1 MLKKSIIFFLIFL
14 VSCSSQNPE
23 TVEVIKTVV
32 DDSKVNSLSNELDQL
47 NDQLKDKE
55 SDYRNNISY
64 LENELR
70 IIKKELEETEDLYE
84 EATNEQISSNNQL
97 INSNNELR
105 ISLNELKEENES
117 LVEEITVLTEKYDDE
132 TESLNQQIYNI
143 SKSLNA
149 QLAIKNNEIRQ
160 LKSARVIQVEITAT
174 PTITPTPTLTPTPTP
189 TPTMTPTP
197 TVTPTP
203 KPGITPTPTPRPT
216 ATPFPTPTPRP
227 TATPAPVFT
236 GEYQAF
242 NSTELEFP
250 MENPI
255 GKMAGKIENFED
267 FWNQN
272 GTGLRRMEIEGIEGK
287 AVRDSNNNGDLTD
300 EFSPFVLCSF
310 GSDITLAP
318 NGIFSSKCK
327 NGNNSVLGGDFT
339 VVSVDNGSVKPWQ
352 FWKKVTPKIT
362 LDFDNLEYILF
373 EGSVS
378 EGNNSILHFAYNTNL
393 EISKFSTSY
402 FSSTTI
408 YNDPGSLKIKSSHNM
423 PMLIKDF
430 DGNGNITDSDW
441 YRVNVTDEFNNP
453 VYDSATGR
461 DLSEFF
467 KVTSPSS
474 CNDPSITM
482 LYTGNSENIY
492 DQYPMFDFFYFG
504 IEHFIEEYIW
514 ENYQDSG
521 YSQTADLCQ

>member
-47 NDQLKDKE
+47 NDQLKEKE

-97 INSNNELR
+97 INSNDELR

-117 LVEEITVLTEKYDDE
+117 LVDEITVLTEKYDDE

-174 PTITPTPTLTPTPTP
+174 PTVTPTPTLTPTPTP

-203 KPGITPTPTPRPT
+203 KPGITPIMPT

-255 GKMAGKIENFED
+255 GKMAGKIQNFNLSSGSE
-267 FWNQN
+267 
-272 GTGLRRMEIEGIEGK
+272 TKIKGIEGK
-287 AVRDSNNNGDLTD
+287 AVRDLNNNGDLTD
-300 EFSPFVLCSF
+300 EFSPFVICSN
-310 GSDITLAP
+310 GIDISLAP
-318 NGIFSSKCK
+318 NGMFNSKCK
-327 NGNNSVLGGDFT
+327 DGRNAIIISIEII
-339 VVSVDNGSVKPWQ
+339 SVDNGSVKPWQ
-352 FWKKVTPKIT
+352 FWKKVTPEIT
-362 LDFDNLEYILF
+362 IKSNEF
-373 EGSVS
+373 V
-378 EGNNSILHFAYNTNL
+378 NNQQLHFAYNTNL
-393 EISKFSTSY
+393 DISKFSTSY

-423 PMLIKDF
+423 PMMIKDF

-514 ENYQDSG
+514 ENYQNLG

>member
-47 NDQLKDKE
+47 NDQLKEKE

-70 IIKKELEETEDLYE
+70 IIKKELEETENLYE
-84 EATNEQISSNNQL
+84 EAANEQISSNNQL
-97 INSNNELR
+97 INSNDELR

-174 PTITPTPTLTPTPTP
+174 PTVTPTPTLTPTPTA

-227 TATPAPVFT
+227 TAIPAPVFT
-236 GEYQAF
+236 GEYQTF

-255 GKMAGKIENFED
+255 GKMAGKIENFTVL
-267 FWNQN
+267 N
-272 GTGLRRMEIEGIEGK
+272 RPIIIKGIEGK

-300 EFSPFVLCSF
+300 EFSPFVICSY
-310 GSDITLAP
+310 GSDVSLAP
-318 NGIFSSKCK
+318 NGMFNSKCK
-327 NGNNSVLGGDFT
+327 DGRNART
-339 VVSVDNGSVKPWQ
+339 VEYFIVSVDNGSVKPWQ
-352 FWKKVTPKIT
+352 FWKKTTPEIKLKINESS
-362 LDFDNLEYILF
+362 LA
-373 EGSVS
+373 
-378 EGNNSILHFAYNTNL
+378 EGNDVLHFAYNTNL
-393 EISKFSTSY
+393 DISKFSTSY

-474 CNDPSITM
+474 CNDPTITM

-514 ENYQDSG
+514 ENYQNSG

>member
-47 NDQLKDKE
+47 NDQLKEKE

-97 INSNNELR
+97 INSNDELR
-105 ISLNELKEENES
+105 ISLNELKEDNES

-174 PTITPTPTLTPTPTP
+174 PTVTPTPTLTPTPTA

-227 TATPAPVFT
+227 TAIPAPVFT
-236 GEYQAF
+236 GEYQTF

-255 GKMAGKIENFED
+255 GKMAGKIENFTVL
-267 FWNQN
+267 N
-272 GTGLRRMEIEGIEGK
+272 RPIIIKGIEGK

-300 EFSPFVLCSF
+300 EFSPFVMCSY
-310 GSDITLAP
+310 GSDVSLAP
-318 NGIFSSKCK
+318 NGMFNSKCK
-327 NGNNSVLGGDFT
+327 DGRNARTVEYF

-352 FWKKVTPKIT
+352 FWKKTTPEIKLKINESS
-362 LDFDNLEYILF
+362 LA
-373 EGSVS
+373 
-378 EGNNSILHFAYNTNL
+378 EGNDVLHFAYNTNL
-393 EISKFSTSY
+393 DISKFSTSY

-514 ENYQDSG
+514 ENYQNSG

>member
-47 NDQLKDKE
+47 NDQLKEKE

-70 IIKKELEETEDLYE
+70 IIKKELEETENLYE
-84 EATNEQISSNNQL
+84 EAANEQISSNNQL
-97 INSNNELR
+97 INSNDELR

-174 PTITPTPTLTPTPTP
+174 PTVTPTPTLTPTPTA

-227 TATPAPVFT
+227 TAIPAPVFT
-236 GEYQAF
+236 GEYQTF

-255 GKMAGKIENFED
+255 GKMAGKIENFTVI
-267 FWNQN
+267 N
-272 GTGLRRMEIEGIEGK
+272 RPIIIKGIEGK

-300 EFSPFVLCSF
+300 EFSPFVMCSY
-310 GSDITLAP
+310 GSDVSLAP
-318 NGIFSSKCK
+318 NGMFNSKCK
-327 NGNNSVLGGDFT
+327 DGRNARTVEYF

-352 FWKKVTPKIT
+352 FWKKTTPEIKLKINESS
-362 LDFDNLEYILF
+362 LA
-373 EGSVS
+373 
-378 EGNNSILHFAYNTNL
+378 EGNDVLHFAYNTNL
-393 EISKFSTSY
+393 DISKFSTSY

-514 ENYQDSG
+514 ENYQNSG

>member
-47 NDQLKDKE
+47 NDQLKEKE

-84 EATNEQISSNNQL
+84 EAANEQISSNNQL
-97 INSNNELR
+97 INSNDELR

-174 PTITPTPTLTPTPTP
+174 PTVTPTPTLTPTPTA

-227 TATPAPVFT
+227 TAIPAPAFT
-236 GEYQAF
+236 GEYQTF

-255 GKMAGKIENFED
+255 GKMAGKIENFTVL
-267 FWNQN
+267 N
-272 GTGLRRMEIEGIEGK
+272 RPIIIKGIEGK

-300 EFSPFVLCSF
+300 EFSPFVICSY
-310 GSDITLAP
+310 GSDVSLAP
-318 NGIFSSKCK
+318 NGMFNSKCK
-327 NGNNSVLGGDFT
+327 DGRNARTVEYF

-352 FWKKVTPKIT
+352 FWKKTTPEIKLKINESS
-362 LDFDNLEYILF
+362 LA
-373 EGSVS
+373 
-378 EGNNSILHFAYNTNL
+378 EGNDVLHFAYNTNL
-393 EISKFSTSY
+393 DISKFSTSY

-514 ENYQDSG
+514 ENYQNSG

>member
-47 NDQLKDKE
+47 NDQLKEKE
-55 SDYRNNISY
+55 GDYRNNISY

-97 INSNNELR
+97 INSNDELR

-117 LVEEITVLTEKYDDE
+117 LVDEITVLTEKYDDE

-203 KPGITPTPTPRPT
+203 KPGITPTPTPIMPT

-255 GKMAGKIENFED
+255 GKMAGKIQNFNLSSGSE
-267 FWNQN
+267 
-272 GTGLRRMEIEGIEGK
+272 TKIKGIEGK
-287 AVRDSNNNGDLTD
+287 AVRDLNNNGDLTD
-300 EFSPFVLCSF
+300 EFSPFVICSN
-310 GSDITLAP
+310 GIDISLAP
-318 NGIFSSKCK
+318 NGMFNSKCK
-327 NGNNSVLGGDFT
+327 DGRNAIIISIEII
-339 VVSVDNGSVKPWQ
+339 SVDNGSVKPWQ
-352 FWKKVTPKIT
+352 FWKKVTPEIT
-362 LDFDNLEYILF
+362 IKSNEF
-373 EGSVS
+373 V
-378 EGNNSILHFAYNTNL
+378 NNQQLHFAYNTNL
-393 EISKFSTSY
+393 DISKFSTSY

-423 PMLIKDF
+423 PMMIKDF

-467 KVTSPSS
+467 KLTSPSS
-474 CNDPSITM
+474 CSDPSLTM

-504 IEHFIEEYIW
+504 IEHFIEEKYW
-514 ENYQDSG
+514 ENYESSG
-521 YSQTADLCQ
+521 YSETADLCQ

>member
-1 MLKKSIIFFLIFL
+1 
-14 VSCSSQNPE
+14 
-23 TVEVIKTVV
+23 
-32 DDSKVNSLSNELDQL
+32 
-47 NDQLKDKE
+47 
-55 SDYRNNISY
+55 
-64 LENELR
+64 
-70 IIKKELEETEDLYE
+70 
-84 EATNEQISSNNQL
+84 NEQISSNNQL
-97 INSNNELR
+97 INSNDELR

-227 TATPAPVFT
+227 TAIPAPVFT
-236 GEYQAF
+236 GEYQTF

-255 GKMAGKIENFED
+255 GKMAGKIENFTVID
-267 FWNQN
+267 
-272 GTGLRRMEIEGIEGK
+272 RPIIIKGIEGK

-300 EFSPFVLCSF
+300 EFSPFVMCSY
-310 GSDITLAP
+310 GSDVSLAP
-318 NGIFSSKCK
+318 NGMFNSKCK
-327 NGNNSVLGGDFT
+327 DGRNARTVEYF

-352 FWKKVTPKIT
+352 FWKKTTPEIKLKINESS
-362 LDFDNLEYILF
+362 LA
-373 EGSVS
+373 
-378 EGNNSILHFAYNTNL
+378 EGNDVLHFAYNTNL
-393 EISKFSTSY
+393 DISKFSTSY

-514 ENYQDSG
+514 ENYQNLG

>member
-14 VSCSSQNPE
+14 VSCSSQSPE

-47 NDQLKDKE
+47 NDQLKEKE

-97 INSNNELR
+97 INSNDEMR

-174 PTITPTPTLTPTPTP
+174 PTVTPTPTLTPTPTA

-227 TATPAPVFT
+227 TAIPAPVFT
-236 GEYQAF
+236 GEYQTF

-255 GKMAGKIENFED
+255 GKMAGKIENFTVV
-267 FWNQN
+267 N
-272 GTGLRRMEIEGIEGK
+272 RPIIIKGIEGK

-300 EFSPFVLCSF
+300 EFSPFVMCSY
-310 GSDITLAP
+310 GSDVSLAP
-318 NGIFSSKCK
+318 NGMFNSKCK
-327 NGNNSVLGGDFT
+327 DGRNARTVEYF

-352 FWKKVTPKIT
+352 FWKKTTPEIELKINESS
-362 LDFDNLEYILF
+362 LA
-373 EGSVS
+373 EGDDV
-378 EGNNSILHFAYNTNL
+378 LHFAYNTNL
-393 EISKFSTSY
+393 DISKFSTSY

-514 ENYQDSG
+514 ENYQNSG

>member
-47 NDQLKDKE
+47 NDQLKEKE

-97 INSNNELR
+97 INSNDELR

-132 TESLNQQIYNI
+132 AESLNQQIYNI

-160 LKSARVIQVEITAT
+160 LKSARLIQVEITAT
-174 PTITPTPTLTPTPTP
+174 PTITPTPTLTPTPTA

-203 KPGITPTPTPRPT
+203 KPGITPTPTPIMPT

-227 TATPAPVFT
+227 TATPIPVFV

-255 GKMAGKIENFED
+255 GKMAGKIENFTD
-267 FWNQN
+267 SFR
-272 GTGLRRMEIEGIEGK
+272 TTVIKGIEGK

-300 EFSPFVLCSF
+300 EFSPFVMCSY
-310 GSDITLAP
+310 GSDVSLAP
-318 NGIFSSKCK
+318 NGMFNSKCK
-327 NGNNSVLGGDFT
+327 DGRNARTVEYI

-352 FWKKVTPKIT
+352 FWKKVTPEI
-362 LDFDNLEYILF
+362 NLEIINGSIL
-373 EGSVS
+373 G
-378 EGNNSILHFAYNTNL
+378 EGNDVLHFAYNTNL
-393 EISKFSTSY
+393 DISKFSTSY

>member
-47 NDQLKDKE
+47 NDQLKEKE

-97 INSNNELR
+97 INSNDELR

-117 LVEEITVLTEKYDDE
+117 LVDEITVLTEKYDDE

-203 KPGITPTPTPRPT
+203 KPGITPTPTPIMPT

-255 GKMAGKIENFED
+255 GKMAGKIQNFNLSSGSE
-267 FWNQN
+267 
-272 GTGLRRMEIEGIEGK
+272 TKIKGIEGK
-287 AVRDSNNNGDLTD
+287 AVRDLNNNGDLTD
-300 EFSPFVLCSF
+300 EFSPFVICSN
-310 GSDITLAP
+310 GIDISLAP
-318 NGIFSSKCK
+318 NGMFNSKCK
-327 NGNNSVLGGDFT
+327 DGRNAIIISIEII
-339 VVSVDNGSVKPWQ
+339 SVDN
-352 FWKKVTPKIT
+352 
-362 LDFDNLEYILF
+362 LESILF
-373 EGSVS
+373 ESSAS

-514 ENYQDSG
+514 ENYQNSG

>member
-47 NDQLKDKE
+47 NDQLKEKE

-97 INSNNELR
+97 INSNDELR

-174 PTITPTPTLTPTPTP
+174 PTVTPTPTLTPTPTA

-227 TATPAPVFT
+227 TAIPAPVFT
-236 GEYQAF
+236 GEYQTF

-255 GKMAGKIENFED
+255 GKMAGKIENFTVL
-267 FWNQN
+267 N
-272 GTGLRRMEIEGIEGK
+272 RPIIIKGIEGK

-300 EFSPFVLCSF
+300 EFSPFVMCSY
-310 GSDITLAP
+310 GSDVSLAP
-318 NGIFSSKCK
+318 NGMFNSKCK
-327 NGNNSVLGGDFT
+327 DGRNARTVEYF

-352 FWKKVTPKIT
+352 FWKKTTPEIKLKINESS
-362 LDFDNLEYILF
+362 LA
-373 EGSVS
+373 
-378 EGNNSILHFAYNTNL
+378 EGNDVLHFAYNTNL
-393 EISKFSTSY
+393 DISKFSTSY

-514 ENYQDSG
+514 ENYQNSG

>member
-14 VSCSSQNPE
+14 VSCTSQNPE

-47 NDQLKDKE
+47 NDQLKEKE

-97 INSNNELR
+97 INSNDELR

-117 LVEEITVLTEKYDDE
+117 LVDEITVLTEKYDDE

-174 PTITPTPTLTPTPTP
+174 PTVTPTPTLTPTPTA

-227 TATPAPVFT
+227 TAIPTPVFT
-236 GEYQAF
+236 GEYQTF

-250 MENPI
+250 IENPI
-255 GKMAGKIENFED
+255 GKMAGKIQNFNLSSGSE
-267 FWNQN
+267 
-272 GTGLRRMEIEGIEGK
+272 TKIKGIEGK
-287 AVRDSNNNGDLTD
+287 AVRDLNNNGDLTD
-300 EFSPFVLCSF
+300 EFSPFVICSN
-310 GSDITLAP
+310 GNDISLAQ
-318 NGIFSSKCK
+318 NGMFNSKCK
-327 NGNNSVLGGDFT
+327 DGRNAIIISIEII
-339 VVSVDNGSVKPWQ
+339 SVDNGSVKPWQ
-352 FWKKVTPKIT
+352 FWKKVTPEIT
-362 LDFDNLEYILF
+362 IKSNEFI
-373 EGSVS
+373 
-378 EGNNSILHFAYNTNL
+378 NNEQLHFAYNTNL
-393 EISKFSTSY
+393 DISKF
-402 FSSTTI
+402 
-408 YNDPGSLKIKSSHNM
+408 
-423 PMLIKDF
+423 
-430 DGNGNITDSDW
+430 
-441 YRVNVTDEFNNP
+441 
-453 VYDSATGR
+453 
-461 DLSEFF
+461 
-467 KVTSPSS
+467 
-474 CNDPSITM
+474 
-482 LYTGNSENIY
+482 
-492 DQYPMFDFFYFG
+492 
-504 IEHFIEEYIW
+504 
-514 ENYQDSG
+514 
-521 YSQTADLCQ
+521 

>member
-1 MLKKSIIFFLIFL
+1 MIRKIFIVLLFIFI
-14 VSCSSQNPE
+14 SCSSQNPE
-23 TVEVIKTVV
+23 NNEIIKTVV
-32 DDSKVNSLSNELDQL
+32 DDSQINSLNLELNQL
-47 NDQLKDKE
+47 NDELIKSEKKYNDKV
-55 SDYRNNISY
+55 RY
-64 LENELR
+64 LEGE
-70 IIKKELEETEDLYE
+70 
-84 EATNEQISSNNQL
+84 ISSINNKLAEAEEQHKIATYEQL
-97 INSNNELR
+97 NSNDKLIASNSDLLD
-105 ISLNELKEENES
+105 SLDELKSENES
-117 LVEEITVLTEKYDDE
+117 LIEEISSLTEKYNLE
-132 TESLNQQIYNI
+132 TESLNQQIYGI

-160 LKSARVIQVEITAT
+160 LKSARLIEVEITAT
-174 PTITPTPTLTPTPTP
+174 PTMTPTPTA

-227 TATPAPVFT
+227 TAIPAPVFT
-236 GEYQAF
+236 GEYQTF

-255 GKMAGKIENFED
+255 GKMAGKIENFTVID
-267 FWNQN
+267 
-272 GTGLRRMEIEGIEGK
+272 RPIIIKGIEGK

-300 EFSPFVLCSF
+300 EFSPFVMCSY
-310 GSDITLAP
+310 GSDVSLAP
-318 NGIFSSKCK
+318 NGMFNSKCK
-327 NGNNSVLGGDFT
+327 DGRNVRTVEYF

-352 FWKKVTPKIT
+352 FWKNTTPEIKLKIN
-362 LDFDNLEYILF
+362 DS
-373 EGSVS
+373 SVLA
-378 EGNNSILHFAYNTNL
+378 EGNDVLHFAYNTNL
-393 EISKFSTSY
+393 DISKFSTSY

-514 ENYQDSG
+514 ENYQNLG

>member
-1 MLKKSIIFFLIFL
+1 MIRKIFIVLLFIFI
-14 VSCSSQNPE
+14 SCSSQNPE
-23 TVEVIKTVV
+23 NNEIIKTVV
-32 DDSKVNSLSNELDQL
+32 DDSQINSLNLELNQL
-47 NDQLKDKE
+47 NDELIKSEKKYNDKV
-55 SDYRNNISY
+55 RY
-64 LENELR
+64 LEGE
-70 IIKKELEETEDLYE
+70 
-84 EATNEQISSNNQL
+84 ISSINNKLAEAEEQHKIATYEQL
-97 INSNNELR
+97 NSNDKLIASNSDLLN
-105 ISLNELKEENES
+105 SLDELKSENES
-117 LVEEITVLTEKYDDE
+117 LIDEISSLTEKYNLE
-132 TESLNQQIYNI
+132 TESLNQQIYGI

-160 LKSARVIQVEITAT
+160 LKSARLIEVEITAT
-174 PTITPTPTLTPTPTP
+174 PTITPTPTLTPTPTA

-197 TVTPTP
+197 R
-203 KPGITPTPTPRPT
+203 PGITPTPTPIIPT

-227 TATPAPVFT
+227 TATPIPVFV

-255 GKMAGKIENFED
+255 GKMAGKIENFTD
-267 FWNQN
+267 LNR
-272 GTGLRRMEIEGIEGK
+272 TTVIKGIEGK

-300 EFSPFVLCSF
+300 EFSPFVMCSY
-310 GSDITLAP
+310 GSDVSLAP
-318 NGIFSSKCK
+318 NGMFNSKCK
-327 NGNNSVLGGDFT
+327 DGRNARTVEYV

-352 FWKKVTPKIT
+352 FWKKTTPEI
-362 LDFDNLEYILF
+362 NLEIIN
-373 EGSVS
+373 GSVGI
-378 EGNNSILHFAYNTNL
+378 EGNDVLHFAYNTNL
-393 EISKFSTSY
+393 DISKFSTSY

-423 PMLIKDF
+423 PMMIKDF
-430 DGNGNITDSDW
+430 DGDGNITDSDW

-492 DQYPMFDFFYFG
+492 EQYPMFDFFYFG

-514 ENYQDSG
+514 DNYQESG

>member
-47 NDQLKDKE
+47 NDQLKEKE

-97 INSNNELR
+97 INSNDELR
-105 ISLNELKEENES
+105 ISLNELKEDNES

-174 PTITPTPTLTPTPTP
+174 PTVTPTPTLTPTPTP

-203 KPGITPTPTPRPT
+203 KPGVTPTPTPRPT

-255 GKMAGKIENFED
+255 GKMAGKIQNFNLSSGSE
-267 FWNQN
+267 
-272 GTGLRRMEIEGIEGK
+272 TKIKGIEGK
-287 AVRDSNNNGDLTD
+287 AVRDLNNNGDLTD
-300 EFSPFVLCSF
+300 EFSPFVICSN
-310 GSDITLAP
+310 GIDISLAP
-318 NGIFSSKCK
+318 NGMFNSKCK
-327 NGNNSVLGGDFT
+327 DGRNAIIISIEII
-339 VVSVDNGSVKPWQ
+339 SVDNGSVKPWQ
-352 FWKKVTPKIT
+352 FWKKVTPEIT
-362 LDFDNLEYILF
+362 IKSNEF
-373 EGSVS
+373 V
-378 EGNNSILHFAYNTNL
+378 NNQQLHFAYNTNL
-393 EISKFSTSY
+393 DISKFSTSY

-514 ENYQDSG
+514 ENYQNSG

>member
-1 MLKKSIIFFLIFL
+1 MLKNSIILFLIFL

-47 NDQLKDKE
+47 NDQLKEKE

-84 EATNEQISSNNQL
+84 EAANEQISSNNQL
-97 INSNNELR
+97 INSNDELR

-117 LVEEITVLTEKYDDE
+117 LVDEITVLTEKYDDE

-174 PTITPTPTLTPTPTP
+174 PTVTPTPTLTPTPTP

-203 KPGITPTPTPRPT
+203 KPGVTPTPTPRPT

-255 GKMAGKIENFED
+255 GKMAGKIQNFNLSSGSE
-267 FWNQN
+267 
-272 GTGLRRMEIEGIEGK
+272 TKIKGIEGK
-287 AVRDSNNNGDLTD
+287 AVRDLNNNGDLTD
-300 EFSPFVLCSF
+300 EFSPFVICSN
-310 GSDITLAP
+310 GIDISLAP
-318 NGIFSSKCK
+318 NGMFNSKCK
-327 NGNNSVLGGDFT
+327 DGRNAIIISIEII
-339 VVSVDNGSVKPWQ
+339 SVDNGSVKPWQ
-352 FWKKVTPKIT
+352 FWKKVTPEIT
-362 LDFDNLEYILF
+362 IKSNEF
-373 EGSVS
+373 V
-378 EGNNSILHFAYNTNL
+378 NNQQLHFAYNTNL
-393 EISKFSTSY
+393 DISKFSTSY

-423 PMLIKDF
+423 PMMIKDF

-514 ENYQDSG
+514 ENYQNSG

>member
-47 NDQLKDKE
+47 NDQLKEKE

-97 INSNNELR
+97 INSNDELR

-117 LVEEITVLTEKYDDE
+117 LVDEITVLTEKYDDE

-160 LKSARVIQVEITAT
+160 LKSARLIQVEITAT

-203 KPGITPTPTPRPT
+203 KPGITPTPTPIMPT

-255 GKMAGKIENFED
+255 GKMAGKIQNFNLSSGSE
-267 FWNQN
+267 
-272 GTGLRRMEIEGIEGK
+272 TKIKGIEGK
-287 AVRDSNNNGDLTD
+287 AVRDLNNNGDLTD
-300 EFSPFVLCSF
+300 EFSPFVICSN
-310 GSDITLAP
+310 GIDISLAP
-318 NGIFSSKCK
+318 NGMFNSKCK
-327 NGNNSVLGGDFT
+327 DGRNAIIISIEII
-339 VVSVDNGSVKPWQ
+339 SVDNGSVKPWQ
-352 FWKKVTPKIT
+352 FWKKVTPEIT
-362 LDFDNLEYILF
+362 IKSNEF
-373 EGSVS
+373 V
-378 EGNNSILHFAYNTNL
+378 NNQQLHFAYNTNL
-393 EISKFSTSY
+393 DISKFSTSY

-423 PMLIKDF
+423 PMMIKDF

-514 ENYQDSG
+514 ENYQNSG

>member
-1 MLKKSIIFFLIFL
+1 M
-14 VSCSSQNPE
+14 
-23 TVEVIKTVV
+23 
-32 DDSKVNSLSNELDQL
+32 
-47 NDQLKDKE
+47 
-55 SDYRNNISY
+55 
-64 LENELR
+64 
-70 IIKKELEETEDLYE
+70 
-84 EATNEQISSNNQL
+84 
-97 INSNNELR
+97 R

-203 KPGITPTPTPRPT
+203 KPGITPTPTPIMPT

-255 GKMAGKIENFED
+255 GKMAGKIKNFEPEKVV
-267 FWNQN
+267 
-272 GTGLRRMEIEGIEGK
+272 TIKGIEGK
-287 AVRDSNNNGDLTD
+287 TVRDSNNDGNITD
-300 EFSPFVLCSF
+300 EFSSFVICRY
-310 GSDITLAP
+310 GSDI
-318 NGIFSSKCK
+318 GFSEEKFSPKCK
-327 NGNNSVLGGDFT
+327 DGRDAIITNYEI
-339 VVSVDNGSVKPWQ
+339 VSVSNGSVQPWQ
-352 FWKKVTPKIT
+352 FWKIATPEIVII
-362 LDFDNLEYILF
+362 NN
-373 EGSVS
+373 GS
-378 EGNNSILHFAYNTNL
+378 ELIDENNVLHFAYNTSL
-393 EISKFSTSY
+393 DISKFSTSY

-430 DGNGNITDSDW
+430 DGDGNITDSDW

-514 ENYQDSG
+514 ENYQNSG

>member
-47 NDQLKDKE
+47 NDQLKEKE

-97 INSNNELR
+97 INSNDELR

-117 LVEEITVLTEKYDDE
+117 LVDEITVLTEKYDDE

-203 KPGITPTPTPRPT
+203 KPGITPTPTPIMPT

-255 GKMAGKIENFED
+255 GKMAGKIQNFNLSSGSE
-267 FWNQN
+267 
-272 GTGLRRMEIEGIEGK
+272 TKIKGIEGK
-287 AVRDSNNNGDLTD
+287 AVRDLNNNGDLTD
-300 EFSPFVLCSF
+300 EFSPFVICSN
-310 GSDITLAP
+310 GIDISLAP
-318 NGIFSSKCK
+318 NGMFNSKCK
-327 NGNNSVLGGDFT
+327 DGRNAIIISIEII
-339 VVSVDNGSVKPWQ
+339 SVDNGSVKPWQ
-352 FWKKVTPKIT
+352 FWKKVTPEIT
-362 LDFDNLEYILF
+362 IKSNEF
-373 EGSVS
+373 V
-378 EGNNSILHFAYNTNL
+378 NNQQLHFAYNTNL
-393 EISKFSTSY
+393 DISKFSTSY

-430 DGNGNITDSDW
+430 DGDGNITDSDW

-514 ENYQDSG
+514 ENYQNSG

>member
-47 NDQLKDKE
+47 NDQLKEKE

-97 INSNNELR
+97 INSNDELR

-174 PTITPTPTLTPTPTP
+174 PTVTPTPTLTPTPTA

-227 TATPAPVFT
+227 TAIPAPAFT
-236 GEYQAF
+236 GEYQTF

-255 GKMAGKIENFED
+255 GKMAGKIENFTVL
-267 FWNQN
+267 N
-272 GTGLRRMEIEGIEGK
+272 RPIIIKGIEGK

-300 EFSPFVLCSF
+300 EFSPFVICSY
-310 GSDITLAP
+310 GSDVSLAP
-318 NGIFSSKCK
+318 NGMFNSKCK
-327 NGNNSVLGGDFT
+327 DGRNARTVEYF

-352 FWKKVTPKIT
+352 FWKKTTPEIKLKINESS
-362 LDFDNLEYILF
+362 LA
-373 EGSVS
+373 
-378 EGNNSILHFAYNTNL
+378 EGNDVLHFAYNTNL
-393 EISKFSTSY
+393 DISKFSTSY

-492 DQYPMFDFFYFG
+492 DQYPMFDFFYVG
-504 IEHFIEEYIW
+504 IEHFIEEKYW
-514 ENYQDSG
+514 ENYESSG
-521 YSQTADLCQ
+521 YSETADLCQ

>member
-47 NDQLKDKE
+47 NDQLKEKE

-97 INSNNELR
+97 INSNDELR

-174 PTITPTPTLTPTPTP
+174 PTVTPTPTLTPTPTA

-227 TATPAPVFT
+227 TAIPAPVFT
-236 GEYQAF
+236 GEYQTF

-255 GKMAGKIENFED
+255 GKMAGKIENFTVL
-267 FWNQN
+267 N
-272 GTGLRRMEIEGIEGK
+272 RPIIIKGIEGK

-300 EFSPFVLCSF
+300 EFSPFVICSY
-310 GSDITLAP
+310 GSDVSLAP
-318 NGIFSSKCK
+318 NGMFNSKCK
-327 NGNNSVLGGDFT
+327 DGRNARTVEYF

-352 FWKKVTPKIT
+352 FWKKTTPEIKLKINESS
-362 LDFDNLEYILF
+362 LA
-373 EGSVS
+373 
-378 EGNNSILHFAYNTNL
+378 EGNDVLHFAYNTNL
-393 EISKFSTSY
+393 DISKFSTSY

-514 ENYQDSG
+514 ENYQNSG

>member
-14 VSCSSQNPE
+14 VSCTSQNPE

-47 NDQLKDKE
+47 NDQLKERE

-84 EATNEQISSNNQL
+84 EAANEQISSNNQL
-97 INSNNELR
+97 INSNDELR
-105 ISLNELKEENES
+105 ISLNELKEDNES

-227 TATPAPVFT
+227 TAIPAPVFT
-236 GEYQAF
+236 GEYQTF
-242 NSTELEFP
+242 NSTELGFP

-255 GKMAGKIENFED
+255 GKMAGKIENFTD
-267 FWNQN
+267 SSR
-272 GTGLRRMEIEGIEGK
+272 TTVIKGIEGK

-300 EFSPFVLCSF
+300 EFSPFVMCSY
-310 GSDITLAP
+310 GSDVSLAP
-318 NGIFSSKCK
+318 NGMFNSKCK
-327 NGNNSVLGGDFT
+327 DGRNARTVEYV

-352 FWKKVTPKIT
+352 FWKKVTPEI
-362 LDFDNLEYILF
+362 NLEIINGSIGF
-373 EGSVS
+373 EGNDV
-378 EGNNSILHFAYNTNL
+378 LHFAYNTNL

-408 YNDPGSLKIKSSHNM
+408 FNDPGSLKIKSSHNM

>member
-47 NDQLKDKE
+47 NDQLKEKE

-97 INSNNELR
+97 INSNDELR
-105 ISLNELKEENES
+105 ISLNELKEDNES

-255 GKMAGKIENFED
+255 GKMAGRMSASELPSVDAREFKIK
-267 FWNQN
+267 
-272 GTGLRRMEIEGIEGK
+272 GIEGK
-287 AVRDSNNNGDLTD
+287 TVRDSNNNGDLTD
-300 EFSPFVLCSF
+300 EFSPFVMCSY
-310 GSDITLAP
+310 GSDISLAP
-318 NGIFSSKCK
+318 NGMFNSKCK
-327 NGNNSVLGGDFT
+327 DGRNARIVEYN

-352 FWKKVTPKIT
+352 FWKKSTPNIT
-362 LDFDNLEYILF
+362 LQARNATMLQ
-373 EGSVS
+373 
-378 EGNNSILHFAYNTNL
+378 EGNDVFHFAYNTNL
-393 EISKFSTSY
+393 DISKFSTSY

-423 PMLIKDF
+423 PMMIKDF

-514 ENYQDSG
+514 ENYQNSG

>member
-47 NDQLKDKE
+47 NDQLKEKE
-55 SDYRNNISY
+55 GDYRNNISY

-70 IIKKELEETEDLYE
+70 IIKKELEETEYLYE

-97 INSNNELR
+97 INSNDELR

-117 LVEEITVLTEKYDDE
+117 LVDEITVLTEKYDDE

-149 QLAIKNNEIRQ
+149 QLPIKNNEIRQ
-160 LKSARVIQVEITAT
+160 LKSARVIHVEITAT

-203 KPGITPTPTPRPT
+203 KPGVTPTPTPRPT

-255 GKMAGKIENFED
+255 GKMAGKIQNFNLSSGSE
-267 FWNQN
+267 
-272 GTGLRRMEIEGIEGK
+272 TKIKGIEGK
-287 AVRDSNNNGDLTD
+287 AVRDLNNNGDLTD
-300 EFSPFVLCSF
+300 EFSPFVICSN
-310 GSDITLAP
+310 GIDISLAP
-318 NGIFSSKCK
+318 NGMFNSKCK
-327 NGNNSVLGGDFT
+327 DGRNAIIISIEII
-339 VVSVDNGSVKPWQ
+339 SVDNGSVKPWQ
-352 FWKKVTPKIT
+352 FWKKVTPEIT
-362 LDFDNLEYILF
+362 IKSNEF
-373 EGSVS
+373 V
-378 EGNNSILHFAYNTNL
+378 NNQQLHFAYNTNL
-393 EISKFSTSY
+393 DISKFSTSY

-430 DGNGNITDSDW
+430 DGDGNITDSDW

-474 CNDPSITM
+474 CNDPSVTM

-514 ENYQDSG
+514 ENYQNSG

>member
-47 NDQLKDKE
+47 NDQLKEKE

-70 IIKKELEETEDLYE
+70 IIKKELEETENLYE
-84 EATNEQISSNNQL
+84 EAANEQISSNNQL
-97 INSNNELR
+97 INSNDELR

-117 LVEEITVLTEKYDDE
+117 LVEEITILTEKYDNE

-174 PTITPTPTLTPTPTP
+174 PTVTPTPTLTPTPTP

-227 TATPAPVFT
+227 TAIPAPVFT
-236 GEYQAF
+236 GEYQTF

-255 GKMAGKIENFED
+255 GKMAGKIENFTVI
-267 FWNQN
+267 N
-272 GTGLRRMEIEGIEGK
+272 RPIIIKGIEGK

-300 EFSPFVLCSF
+300 EFSPFVMCSY
-310 GSDITLAP
+310 GSEVSLAP
-318 NGIFSSKCK
+318 NGMFNSKCK
-327 NGNNSVLGGDFT
+327 DGRNARTVEYF

-352 FWKKVTPKIT
+352 FWKKTTPEIKLKI
-362 LDFDNLEYILF
+362 D
-373 EGSVS
+373 EGSILA
-378 EGNNSILHFAYNTNL
+378 EGNNVLHFAYNTNL
-393 EISKFSTSY
+393 DISKFSTSY

-514 ENYQDSG
+514 ENYQNSG

>member
-47 NDQLKDKE
+47 NDQLKEKE

-97 INSNNELR
+97 INSNDELR

-160 LKSARVIQVEITAT
+160 LKSARLIQVEITAT

-203 KPGITPTPTPRPT
+203 KPGVTPTPTPRPT

-255 GKMAGKIENFED
+255 GKMAGKIENFTD
-267 FWNQN
+267 SFR
-272 GTGLRRMEIEGIEGK
+272 TTVIKGIEGK

-300 EFSPFVLCSF
+300 EFSPFVMCSY
-310 GSDITLAP
+310 GSDVSLAP
-318 NGIFSSKCK
+318 NGMFNSKCK
-327 NGNNSVLGGDFT
+327 DGRNARTVEYV

-352 FWKKVTPKIT
+352 FWKKVTPEI
-362 LDFDNLEYILF
+362 NLEIINGSIGF
-373 EGSVS
+373 EGNDV
-378 EGNNSILHFAYNTNL
+378 LHFAYNTNL
-393 EISKFSTSY
+393 DISKFSTSY

>member
-1 MLKKSIIFFLIFL
+1 MFRKFFIVLLFIFI
-14 VSCSSQNPE
+14 SCSSETPE
-23 TVEVIKTVV
+23 TVEIVKTVI
-32 DDSKVNSLSNELDQL
+32 DDTQINSLNLELNQLNNELIKAEKNY
-47 NDQLKDKE
+47 NDKVG
-55 SDYRNNISY
+55 Y
-64 LENELR
+64 LENEIRSINNKLV
-70 IIKKELEETEDLYE
+70 EAEEQ
-84 EATNEQISSNNQL
+84 NKISRSEQLSSNDRL
-97 INSNNELR
+97 ITSNSNLTE
-105 ISLNELKEENES
+105 SLDELKIENES
-117 LVEEITVLTEKYDDE
+117 LIEEISNLTENYNLE
-132 TESLNQQIYNI
+132 TESLNSQIYGI

-160 LKSARVIQVEITAT
+160 LKSARLIEVEITAT
-174 PTITPTPTLTPTPTP
+174 PTITPTPTMTPTPTS

-203 KPGITPTPTPRPT
+203 KPGITPTPTPIIPT
-216 ATPFPTPTPRP
+216 TTPFPTPTPRP

-255 GKMAGKIENFED
+255 GKIAGKIQNFNLSSGYE
-267 FWNQN
+267 
-272 GTGLRRMEIEGIEGK
+272 TKIKGIEGK
-287 AVRDSNNNGDLTD
+287 AVRDLNNNGDLTD
-300 EFSPFVLCSF
+300 EFSPFVICSN
-310 GSDITLAP
+310 GIDISLAP
-318 NGIFSSKCK
+318 NGMFNSKCK
-327 NGNNSVLGGDFT
+327 DGRNAIIISVEII
-339 VVSVDNGSVKPWQ
+339 SVDNGSVKPWQ
-352 FWKKVTPKIT
+352 FWKKVTPEIT
-362 LDFDNLEYILF
+362 IKSNEL
-373 EGSVS
+373 V
-378 EGNNSILHFAYNTNL
+378 NNQELHFAYNTNL
-393 EISKFSTSY
+393 DISKFSTSY

-408 YNDPGSLKIKSSHNM
+408 YNDPGSLKIMSSHNM

-430 DGNGNITDSDW
+430 DGDGNITDSDW

-453 VYDSATGR
+453 ISDSPTGR

>member
-47 NDQLKDKE
+47 NDQLKEKE

-70 IIKKELEETEDLYE
+70 TIKKELEETENLYE

-97 INSNNELR
+97 INSNDELR

-174 PTITPTPTLTPTPTP
+174 PTVTPTPTLTPTPTA

-227 TATPAPVFT
+227 TAIPAPAFT
-236 GEYQAF
+236 GEYQTF

-255 GKMAGKIENFED
+255 GKMAGKIENFTVL
-267 FWNQN
+267 N
-272 GTGLRRMEIEGIEGK
+272 RPIIIKGIEGK

-300 EFSPFVLCSF
+300 EFSPFVICSY
-310 GSDITLAP
+310 GSDVSLAP
-318 NGIFSSKCK
+318 NGMFNSKCK
-327 NGNNSVLGGDFT
+327 DGRNARTVEYF

-352 FWKKVTPKIT
+352 FWKKTTPEIKLKINESS
-362 LDFDNLEYILF
+362 LA
-373 EGSVS
+373 
-378 EGNNSILHFAYNTNL
+378 EGNDVLHFAYNTNL
-393 EISKFSTSY
+393 DISKFSTSY

-514 ENYQDSG
+514 ENYQNSG

>member
-1 MLKKSIIFFLIFL
+1 MFRKFFIVLLFIFI
-14 VSCSSQNPE
+14 SCSSETPE
-23 TVEVIKTVV
+23 TVEIVKTVI
-32 DDSKVNSLSNELDQL
+32 DETQINSLNLELNQLNNELIKAEKNY
-47 NDQLKDKE
+47 NDKVG
-55 SDYRNNISY
+55 Y
-64 LENELR
+64 LENEIRSINNKLV
-70 IIKKELEETEDLYE
+70 EAEEQ
-84 EATNEQISSNNQL
+84 NKISRSEQLSSNDRL
-97 INSNNELR
+97 ITSNSNLTE
-105 ISLNELKEENES
+105 SLDELKIENES
-117 LVEEITVLTEKYDDE
+117 LIEEISSLTENYNLE
-132 TESLNQQIYNI
+132 TESLNSQIYGI

-160 LKSARVIQVEITAT
+160 LKSARLIEVEITAT

-203 KPGITPTPTPRPT
+203 KPGITPTPTLIMPT

-227 TATPAPVFT
+227 TATPIPVFV

-255 GKMAGKIENFED
+255 GKMAGKIENFTD
-267 FWNQN
+267 LSR
-272 GTGLRRMEIEGIEGK
+272 TIVIKGIEGK

-300 EFSPFVLCSF
+300 EFSPFVMCSY
-310 GSDITLAP
+310 GSDVSLAP
-318 NGIFSSKCK
+318 NGMFNSKCK
-327 NGNNSVLGGDFT
+327 DGRNARTVEYI

-352 FWKKVTPKIT
+352 FWKKTTPEI
-362 LDFDNLEYILF
+362 NLEIINGSILA
-373 EGSVS
+373 
-378 EGNNSILHFAYNTNL
+378 EGNDVLHFAYNTNL
-393 EISKFSTSY
+393 DISKFSTSY

-430 DGNGNITDSDW
+430 DGDGNITDSDW
-441 YRVNVTDEFNNP
+441 YRINVTDEFNNP
-453 VYDSATGR
+453 ISDSATGR

-467 KVTSPSS
+467 KVISPSS
-474 CNDPSITM
+474 CNDTSITM

>member
-1 MLKKSIIFFLIFL
+1 MIRKIFIVLLFIFI
-14 VSCSSQNPE
+14 SCSSQNPE
-23 TVEVIKTVV
+23 NNEIIKTVV
-32 DDSKVNSLSNELDQL
+32 DDSQINSLNLELNQL
-47 NDQLKDKE
+47 NDELIKSEKKYNDKV
-55 SDYRNNISY
+55 RY
-64 LENELR
+64 LEGE
-70 IIKKELEETEDLYE
+70 
-84 EATNEQISSNNQL
+84 ISSINNKLAEAEEQHKIATYEQL
-97 INSNNELR
+97 NSNDKLIASNSDLLN
-105 ISLNELKEENES
+105 SLDELKSENES
-117 LVEEITVLTEKYDDE
+117 LIDEISSLTEKYNLE
-132 TESLNQQIYNI
+132 TESLNQQIYGI

-160 LKSARVIQVEITAT
+160 LKSARLIEVEITAT
-174 PTITPTPTLTPTPTP
+174 PTITPTPTLTPTPTA

-197 TVTPTP
+197 R
-203 KPGITPTPTPRPT
+203 PGITPTPTPIIPT

-227 TATPAPVFT
+227 TATPIPVFV

-255 GKMAGKIENFED
+255 GKMAGKIENFTD
-267 FWNQN
+267 LNR
-272 GTGLRRMEIEGIEGK
+272 TTVIKGIEGK

-300 EFSPFVLCSF
+300 EFSPFVMCSY
-310 GSDITLAP
+310 GSDVSLAP
-318 NGIFSSKCK
+318 NGMFNSKCK
-327 NGNNSVLGGDFT
+327 DGRNARTVEYI

-352 FWKKVTPKIT
+352 FWKKVTPEI
-362 LDFDNLEYILF
+362 NLEIIN
-373 EGSVS
+373 GSVGI
-378 EGNNSILHFAYNTNL
+378 EGNDVLHFAYNTNL
-393 EISKFSTSY
+393 DISKFSTSY

-423 PMLIKDF
+423 PMMIKDF
-430 DGNGNITDSDW
+430 DGDGNITDSDW

-492 DQYPMFDFFYFG
+492 EQYPMFDFFYFG

-514 ENYQDSG
+514 DNYQESG

>member
-47 NDQLKDKE
+47 NDQLKEKE

-84 EATNEQISSNNQL
+84 EAANEQISSNNQL
-97 INSNNELR
+97 INSNDELR

-174 PTITPTPTLTPTPTP
+174 PTVTPTPTLTPTPTA

-227 TATPAPVFT
+227 TAIPAPVFT
-236 GEYQAF
+236 GEYQTF

-255 GKMAGKIENFED
+255 GKMAGKIENFTVL
-267 FWNQN
+267 N
-272 GTGLRRMEIEGIEGK
+272 RPIIIKGIEGK

-300 EFSPFVLCSF
+300 EFSPFVICSY
-310 GSDITLAP
+310 GSDVSLAP
-318 NGIFSSKCK
+318 NGMFNSKCK
-327 NGNNSVLGGDFT
+327 DGRNARTVEYF

-352 FWKKVTPKIT
+352 FWKKTTPEIKLKINESS
-362 LDFDNLEYILF
+362 LA
-373 EGSVS
+373 
-378 EGNNSILHFAYNTNL
+378 EGNDVLHFAYNTNL
-393 EISKFSTSY
+393 DISKFSTSY

-514 ENYQDSG
+514 ENYQNSG

>member
-14 VSCSSQNPE
+14 VSCTSQNPE

-47 NDQLKDKE
+47 NDQLKEKE

-84 EATNEQISSNNQL
+84 EAANEQISSNNQL
-97 INSNNELR
+97 INSNDELR

-174 PTITPTPTLTPTPTP
+174 PTVTPTPTLTPTPTA
-189 TPTMTPTP
+189 TPTMTATP

-227 TATPAPVFT
+227 TAIPTPVFT
-236 GEYQAF
+236 GEYQTF

-250 MENPI
+250 DENPW
-255 GKMAGKIENFED
+255 GKIS
-267 FWNQN
+267 
-272 GTGLRRMEIEGIEGK
+272 GLKITNLLNKLDGDILEMDGLEGK
-287 AVRDSNNNGDLTD
+287 GVRDLNSNGDLAD
-300 EFSPFVLCSF
+300 EFEFRVCP
-310 GSDITLAP
+310 
-318 NGIFSSKCK
+318 
-327 NGNNSVLGGDFT
+327 NNSVINYFESFD
-339 VVSVDNGSVKPWQ
+339 SKCSNGSNPKNIQIQTLSVANGGVPSWQ
-352 FWKKVTPKIT
+352 FWKQPTPKLRFKIYNPENLNNT
-362 LDFDNLEYILF
+362 DNLFIAY
-373 EGSVS
+373 S
-378 EGNNSILHFAYNTNL
+378 SILD
-393 EISKFSTSY
+393 ISKYSTSY

-408 YNDPGSLKIKSSHNM
+408 YNDPGSLRIKSSHKF
-423 PMLIKDF
+423 PILIKDF
-430 DGNGNITDSDW
+430 DRDGNLTDSDW
-441 YRVNVTDEFNNP
+441 YRINVTDEFNNP

-467 KVTSPSS
+467 KLTSPSS
-474 CNDPSITM
+474 CSDPSLTM

-504 IEHFIEEYIW
+504 IEHFIEEKYW
-514 ENYQDSG
+514 ENYESSG
-521 YSQTADLCQ
+521 YSETADLCQ

>member
-14 VSCSSQNPE
+14 VSCTSQNPE

-47 NDQLKDKE
+47 NDQLKEKE

-97 INSNNELR
+97 INSNDELR

-174 PTITPTPTLTPTPTP
+174 PTVTPTPTLTPTPTP

-227 TATPAPVFT
+227 TAIPAPVFT
-236 GEYQAF
+236 GEYQTF

-255 GKMAGKIENFED
+255 GKMAGKIENFTD
-267 FWNQN
+267 NR
-272 GTGLRRMEIEGIEGK
+272 TIVIKGIEGK

-300 EFSPFVLCSF
+300 EFSPFVICSY
-310 GSDITLAP
+310 GSDVSLAP
-318 NGIFSSKCK
+318 NGMFNSKCK
-327 NGNNSVLGGDFT
+327 DGRNART
-339 VVSVDNGSVKPWQ
+339 VEYFIVSVDNGSVKPWQ
-352 FWKKVTPKIT
+352 FWKKTTPEIKLKINESS
-362 LDFDNLEYILF
+362 LA
-373 EGSVS
+373 
-378 EGNNSILHFAYNTNL
+378 EGNDVLHFAYNTNL
-393 EISKFSTSY
+393 DISKFSTSY

-430 DGNGNITDSDW
+430 DGDGNITDSDW

-514 ENYQDSG
+514 ENYQNSG